1 MSMGRGVS
9 DRTKKLALG
18 AMLAAMG
25 VVMLAI
31 GGLIEVL
38 DLSMAALASFFCIFA
53 VIEMGKGYPVMVYA
67 TTGVLAVLIMP
78 QWLSGWFYLL
88 FFGYYPIVKEKL
100 ERLPRAVAWIL
111 KLLVFNVA
119 ITVYAVICYFLF
131 FGELELI
138 MNEFST
144 LFGGMN
150 IGGVLIAIV
159 YAILNLVFVMYD
171 FALTRLISLYLTRF
185 RRRFRFLR

>member
-1 MSMGRGVS
+1 MGRGIS
-9 DRTKKLALG
+9 ERTKKLALG

-31 GGLIEVL
+31 GGLVEVL

-53 VIEMGKGYPVMVYA
+53 VIEMGKGYPIMIYA
-67 TTGVLAVLIMP
+67 STGILAVVLMP
-78 QWLSGWFYLL
+78 HSLSGWFYLL
-88 FFGYYPIVKEKL
+88 FFGYYPIVKENL
-100 ERLPRAVAWIL
+100 ERLPRVAAWAL

-131 FGELELI
+131 FGELELLL
-138 MNEFST
+138 NEFST

-171 FALTRLISLYLTRF
+171 FALTRLISLYLARL

>member
-1 MSMGRGVS
+1 MGRGVS

-18 AMLAAMG
+18 AMLSAMG

-88 FFGYYPIVKEKL
+88 FFGYYPIVKERL
-100 ERLPRAVAWIL
+100 ERLPRAIAWIL
-111 KLLVFNVA
+111 KLLVFNAA
-119 ITVYAVICYFLF
+119 IGVYAVICYFLF
-131 FGELELI
+131 FGELELL

-150 IGGVLIAIV
+150 IGGL
-159 YAILNLVFVMYD
+159 LS
-171 FALTRLISLYLTRF
+171 RSHR
-185 RRRFRFLR
+185 

>member
-1 MSMGRGVS
+1 MGRGVS
-9 DRTKKLALG
+9 ERTKKLTLG
-18 AMLAAMG
+18 AVLAAIG
-25 VVMLAI
+25 VVLLTV

-53 VIEMGKGYPVMVYA
+53 VIEMGKGYPIMIYA
-67 TTGVLAVLIMP
+67 ATGILAVLIMP
-78 QWLSGWFYLL
+78 QSLSGWIYLL

-131 FGELELI
+131 FGELELL

-150 IGGVLIAIV
+150 IGGLLIFIV
-159 YAILNLVFVMYD
+159 FAILNVVFVMYD